1 MSKFR
6 WKSAIQHR
14 STTQNNGHMQSH
26 RNLLVLYSSKNHL
39 LRTKVT
45 SQQQMPCRTVHT
57 SVVQCQQHFI
67 FFLHHHKFHLLQTR
81 SVSISIIHYM
91 YVLFF
96 LCTTCS
102 CGFQQCTVWTR
113 RLVARQPCIWT
124 GPHMSRIPHAV
135 SLGQV
140 FGLLAWPSPL
150 LVENQLIVTYEDSV
164 TWPALEVLCAV
175 DRPIVFSCEKK
186 MQKNQ
191 TSFSNTFTK

>member
-1 MSKFR
+1 MLHWYNEINAHNRNGQGQSIYVLDYEWLVKCPNFGENQLF
-6 WKSAIQHR
+6 STEVQHKTMDTC
-14 STTQNNGHMQSH
+14 SHIGLSLFYTPVKTTCSEQKLHHNN
-26 RNLLVLYSSKNHL
+26 RCLVELSIHL
-39 LRTKVT
+39 LFNV
-45 SQQQMPCRTVHT
+45 SNIL
-57 SVVQCQQHFI
+57 F

-140 FGLLAWPSPL
+140 FGLLA
-150 LVENQLIVTYEDSV
+150 
-164 TWPALEVLCAV
+164 
-175 DRPIVFSCEKK
+175 
-186 MQKNQ
+186 
-191 TSFSNTFTK
+191 